1 MEIKKDTQK
10 STSTFNV
17 AVIATMSSGKSTI
30 LNALLGYELL
40 PSKNE
45 ACTAKVFKI
54 KDIDGL
60 TQFTG
65 RTKDKDNNW
74 SVFEPINKE
83 HLNNW
88 NSSNINEVEIHGDFP
103 HINNLIH
110 GQKILFYDTPGP
122 NNSMDKSHYE
132 ISTNILDSSD
142 YGFIIF
148 AMNAT
153 QFGVDDERDLLES
166 LLEGLN
172 KNNKKHKIIF
182 VVNKIDQLDLELGE
196 LPVDLIEKTKRYLSD
211 IGFLNPVVVPTFAKM
226 SLDIRKILQEFGC
239 GDEVSMSKRQQK
251 CFLTDYEI
259 LQNNSAHYLDIFKNE
274 ERFNNAMQNAL
285 EQKRNIVKEPAWYK
299 PWTWIRNTKINIG
312 EHKYH
317 FNDFIKVDIATGIP
331 VLEEFL
337 EIELNKHFGEQPD
350 QQPFI

>member
-1 MEIKKDTQK
+1 MEIKKNIQENT
-10 STSTFNV
+10 TTFNV
-17 AVIATMSSGKSTI
+17 AVVATMSSGKSTI
-30 LNALLGYELL
+30 LNALLGYDLL

-45 ACTAKVFKI
+45 ACTAKLFKI

-65 RTKDKDNNW
+65 RTKDKNNDW
-74 SVFEPINKE
+74 SAFEPINKE

-103 HINNLIH
+103 HINNLMH
-110 GQKILFYDTPGP
+110 GKKILFYDTPGP

-132 ISTNILDSSD
+132 ISTNILNSSD

-153 QFGVDDERDLLES
+153 QFGVDDERNLLE
-166 LLEGLN
+166 LLLDGLN
-172 KNNKKHKIIF
+172 RNNKKHKIIF
-182 VVNKIDQLDLELGE
+182 VVNKIDQFDLELGE
-196 LPVDLIEKTKRYLSD
+196 LPVDLIEKIKTYLSD
-211 IGFLNPVVVPTFAKM
+211 IGFSKPVIVPTFAKI
-226 SLDIRKILQEFGC
+226 SLDIRKILQEFAC

-251 CFLTDYEI
+251 HFIADYEI
-259 LQNNSAHYLDIFKNE
+259 LQNNSEHYLDIFKNE
-274 ERFNNAMQNAL
+274 ERFNNSMQNAL
-285 EQKRNIVKEPAWYK
+285 EQKRTIVKEATWYK

-312 EHKYH
+312 EHQYH
-317 FNDFIKVDIATGIP
+317 FKDFIKADLVTGIP

-337 EIELNKHFGEQPD
+337 EIELNKHFAE
-350 QQPFI
+350 